1 MFKRADSILGRILS
15 IFSTLMMLLVVAVA
29 TYLMWFYYQ
38 DRHQLQRFENEGKVV
53 QIKVDEVEWGREDT
67 WLDKLGNS
75 VYIHFRY
82 QGKPYTSRWVFDTNW
97 VTRGD
102 RIPMMYHAGFD
113 AFRQPVYN
121 AAAHSSHIQSRL
133 IRWSGIPFYQKDN
146 VTLGGLGI
154 LVTALVLLT
163 CSLFF
168 QLTGW
173 ELWQWIGRFVAFGLL
188 IVGTIYFSYDSW
200 QYFRYYQQI
209 KQNGRETTVVVEAL
223 DRSRIGRGSRR
234 RSRTFDGGFYHYRA
248 TVQDGGKK
256 RVIPIEKDDYET
268 LKPGDRLTVLYDTG
282 TDDMMPKTYGPDYWQ
297 FVTPVFFLVVA
308 LGFVWVMMRPDRKQ
322 VLKRYKL

>member
-15 IFSTLMMLLVVAVA
+15 IFSTLAMLLIVAVA
-29 TYLMWFYYQ
+29 TYLMWFYYK
-38 DRHQLQRFENEGKVV
+38 DRQQLQRFENEGRVV
-53 QIKVDEVEWGREDT
+53 QVKVDEVEWGREES

-97 VTRGD
+97 VAGGD

-113 AFRQPVYN
+113 DFRQPVYD
-121 AAAHSSHIQSRL
+121 ASAHSNYVRSRL

-146 VTLGGLGI
+146 VALGGLGI
-154 LVTALVLLT
+154 LVAAFILLT

-173 ELWQWIGRFVAFGLL
+173 ALWQWIGRFVALGLL
-188 IVGTIYFSYDSW
+188 IVGCVYFAYDSW
-200 QYFRYYQQI
+200 QYYQYYQHI
-209 KQNGRETTVVVEAL
+209 KQNGRETSVVVDEV
-223 DRSRIGRGSRR
+223 DRTRLGRRGRR
-234 RSRTFDGGFYHYRA
+234 RSSAFRSSAYHYRA
-248 TVQDGGKK
+248 VVEDGGKK
-256 RVIPIEKDDYET
+256 RVIPIEEADYET
-268 LKPGDRLTVLYDTG
+268 LKPGDKLAVLYDAG

-297 FVTPVFFLVVA
+297 FAIPVFFLVISI
-308 LGFVWVMMRPDRKQ
+308 GFVYIMLRPDRKR
-322 VLKRYKL
+322 LLTRYRV